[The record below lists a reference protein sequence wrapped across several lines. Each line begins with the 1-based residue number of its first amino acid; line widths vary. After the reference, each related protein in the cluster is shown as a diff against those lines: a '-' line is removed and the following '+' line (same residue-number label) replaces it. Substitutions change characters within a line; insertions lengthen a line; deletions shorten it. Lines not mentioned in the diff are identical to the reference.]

1 MRCPLCGFEF
11 EPTAM
16 SCHASCAF
24 NDSCGIICCPNCGY
38 QIADERKSRMADALR
53 RFIARR
59 RGEDN
64 TTQPIRPLST
74 MQAGQSGKVVAI
86 NSDNHLRIE
95 RLHVL
100 GLVTDALITLEQKRP
115 TYVLRVGF
123 TELSIDHEIA
133 TNIMVDVTVS

>member
-1 MRCPLCGFEF
+1 MHCPLCGFEF
-11 EPTAM
+11 EPTSM
-16 SCHASCAF
+16 SCHSSCAF

-38 QIADERKSRMADALR
+38 QIPDEHKSRMADALR

-59 RGEDN
+59 REEDN
-64 TTQPIRPLST
+64 QEPVRPLSA
-74 MQAGQSGKVVAI
+74 MQPGQSGKVVAI
-86 NSDNHLRIE
+86 NSTNHMRIE

-115 TYVLRVGF
+115 TYVLKVGF

-133 TNIMVDVTVS
+133 TNIMVDVSA